1 MPNPPQ
7 PRHAAIRQRIE
18 ALILSGALRPGD
30 RVPSEQELVAEHGV
44 ARMTASRALADLVAA
59 GLVVRRRKAGSFVAS
74 PKAEEALLG
83 IPDMRETLPGHTHAV
98 LRRATRLAT
107 RADRARLGALPDGAR
122 VLALVVAHHSGGR
135 PAAIED
141 RLVSLHAVPD
151 AAGETFAAEPPG
163 TWLLRRVPWTE
174 AEHRIRAVT
183 ADAVLAV
190 ALDVPAGAA
199 CLVLERRTWRAD
211 APVTAAR
218 ITYPGD
224 RHEFVGRSVRGARG

>member
-1 MPNPPQ
+1 MSDRPQ

-18 ALILSGALRPGD
+18 ALILTGALRPGD
-30 RVPSEQELVAEHGV
+30 RVPSEQDLVAEHGV

-83 IPDMRETLPGHTHAV
+83 IPDTRETLPGHTHTV
-98 LRRATRLAT
+98 LRRATRVAT
-107 RADRARLGALPDGAR
+107 KADRERLGELPVATR
-122 VLALVVAHHSGGR
+122 VLALVVSHHSGGR

-141 RLVSLHAVPD
+141 RLVNLHAVPD
-151 AAGETFAAEPPG
+151 AADETFEALPPG
-163 TWLLRRVPWTE
+163 SWLLQRVPWTE
-174 AEHRIRAVT
+174 AEHRIRAVI
-183 ADAVLAV
+183 ADAALAA
-190 ALDVPAGAA
+190 ALDVPPGAA

-218 ITYPGD
+218 ITYPGE
-224 RHEFVGRSVRGARG
+224 RHEFVGRSVRGAR